1 MPVRII
7 AATRKDLKRC
17 IAEGSFRDDL
27 YYRLNVFP
35 IHIPP
40 LRERREDIPL
50 LVWRFVDEFSVAYGK
65 PVDAIDQESMEAL
78 QAHAWPGNA
87 RELRNAVERAMIALT
102 KRRLRIP
109 LTAPTVSDRS
119 PRGRRTLAAVE
130 KEHIT
135 LVIAACGGWPLGK
148 NRSAARLGLSPDAL
162 QAKMA

>member
-1 MPVRII
+1 VFLDEIADLPLESQANLTRVLQSSQKRPSKKNEGGRMPVRII

-50 LVWRFVDEFSVAYGK
+50 LVWRFVDEFSLAYGK

-102 KRRLRIP
+102 
-109 LTAPTVSDRS
+109 S
-119 PRGRRTLAAVE
+119 G
-130 KEHIT
+130 
-135 LVIAACGGWPLGK
+135 ACAF
-148 NRSAARLGLSPDAL
+148 R
-162 QAKMA
+162 